1 MIPYFEI
8 LEFGK
13 VKKRFREALSTISFS
28 NELMTVPEM
37 QITIPNEYY
46 DLISGRKEM
55 RVIMDCGVFYGMI
68 TDYKPSVSGLNISL
82 THVINE
88 WTYRQVPTNYA
99 VKNALIKNVY
109 ESEDMYYST
118 QWKMNFETEIDN
130 EKIDYVYSRQSKLD
144 ALTKTCE
151 LTPSVY
157 WRVPFTND
165 KQVEV
170 GYFGKKQPVML
181 SNKPTLGRNYRI
193 IGEPTMETDFSDVI
207 NLATV
212 YANKSDSGMS
222 SLSLREVYNDKSL
235 QNPKFPVVILR
246 SNINNER
253 DYEYVDFPKLAPN
266 NQLEYSII
274 DTESV
279 GYESGVFIEG
289 TFAFDDLSPFSL
301 EDMTKD
307 SKDYKWVI
315 PKEQRFLTDTE
326 EINNAKALWHSLKDI
341 WSKSAIAA
349 LCGSCHVESTL
360 NPNLYQMG
368 DVPDSQKGF
377 GLVQWTPYTRITNW
391 LGSHGYTS
399 YTMYGKG
406 EVAKL
411 VEEWST
417 NATNGPWIPTSS
429 YNITFQQWSH
439 MEADMNYMVM
449 AFMEDYERGDTSIDL
464 QYQKRIE
471 FAQRIYGLIPEWEQD
486 DNGTTTDT
494 DKTQSRPWNAQ
505 NFINTWNGQSIDMD
519 GVPIEQPYQCVDA
532 WKKALQT
539 LNYPN
544 TTRAIGGDGYAD
556 YIWYNKDELGYSQYF
571 DYVSTPQFGDW
582 CIFGRSGDTPA
593 SHVAMYVS
601 DAGNGRANFFG
612 QNQPYPY
619 CNTTTISTSN
629 IIGIFRVKSV
639 YVQQSIDPESTNGT
653 TIITDNDRIYA
664 AKVVYDC
671 ACRKLINARRKFAIN
686 TSCEALPKEVN
697 VGDRIRF
704 VYDLNLLQLGSCN
717 RYMKRILKQDDWFY
731 ITSLQREIDK
741 TGIEIDTLTLE
752 KFLRTDRDGKSE

>member
-1 MIPYFEI
+1 M
-8 LEFGK
+8 L
-13 VKKRFREALSTISFS
+13 FRS
-28 NELMTVPEM
+28 
-37 QITIPNEYY
+37 
-46 DLISGRKEM
+46 
-55 RVIMDCGVFYGMI
+55 
-68 TDYKPSVSGLNISL
+68 
-82 THVINE
+82 
-88 WTYRQVPTNYA
+88 
-99 VKNALIKNVY
+99 
-109 ESEDMYYST
+109 
-118 QWKMNFETEIDN
+118 
-130 EKIDYVYSRQSKLD
+130 
-144 ALTKTCE
+144 
-151 LTPSVY
+151 
-157 WRVPFTND
+157 
-165 KQVEV
+165 
-170 GYFGKKQPVML
+170 
-181 SNKPTLGRNYRI
+181 
-193 IGEPTMETDFSDVI
+193 
-207 NLATV
+207 
-212 YANKSDSGMS
+212 
-222 SLSLREVYNDKSL
+222 
-235 QNPKFPVVILR
+235 
-246 SNINNER
+246 
-253 DYEYVDFPKLAPN
+253 
-266 NQLEYSII
+266 
-274 DTESV
+274 
-279 GYESGVFIEG
+279 
-289 TFAFDDLSPFSL
+289 
-301 EDMTKD
+301 
-307 SKDYKWVI
+307 
-315 PKEQRFLTDTE
+315 
-326 EINNAKALWHSLKDI
+326 
-341 WSKSAIAA
+341 
-349 LCGSCHVESTL
+349 
-360 NPNLYQMG
+360 
-368 DVPDSQKGF
+368 
-377 GLVQWTPYTRITNW
+377 YTRITNW

-417 NATNGPWIPTSS
+417 NATNGPWIPTPS

-449 AFMEDYERGDTSIDL
+449 AFMADYERGDTSIDL

-519 GVPIEQPYQCVDA
+519 GVPPEQPYQCVDA

-539 LNYPN
+539 LNYPDP
-544 TTRAIGGDGYAD
+544 TRAIGGDGYAD
-556 YIWYNKDELGYSQYF
+556 YIWYNRDELGYSQFF
-571 DYVSTPQFGDW
+571 DYVDTPQFGDW
-582 CIFGRSGDTPA
+582 CIFGRGGDTPA

-671 ACRKLINARRKFAIN
+671 ACRKLINARRKFSIN

-704 VYDLNLLQLGSCN
+704 IYDLNLLQLGSCN

-731 ITSLQREIDK
+731 ITNLQREIDK

-752 KFLRTDRDGKSE
+752 KFLRTDRDGKSG

>member
-68 TDYKPSVSGLNISL
+68 TNYKPSVSGLNISL

-118 QWKMNFETEIDN
+118 QWKMNFETEIDS

-315 PKEQRFLTDTE
+315 PKEQRF
-326 EINNAKALWHSLKDI
+326 
-341 WSKSAIAA
+341 
-349 LCGSCHVESTL
+349 
-360 NPNLYQMG
+360 
-368 DVPDSQKGF
+368 
-377 GLVQWTPYTRITNW
+377 
-391 LGSHGYTS
+391 
-399 YTMYGKG
+399 
-406 EVAKL
+406 
-411 VEEWST
+411 
-417 NATNGPWIPTSS
+417 
-429 YNITFQQWSH
+429 
-439 MEADMNYMVM
+439 
-449 AFMEDYERGDTSIDL
+449 
-464 QYQKRIE
+464 
-471 FAQRIYGLIPEWEQD
+471 
-486 DNGTTTDT
+486 
-494 DKTQSRPWNAQ
+494 
-505 NFINTWNGQSIDMD
+505 
-519 GVPIEQPYQCVDA
+519 
-532 WKKALQT
+532 
-539 LNYPN
+539 
-544 TTRAIGGDGYAD
+544 
-556 YIWYNKDELGYSQYF
+556 
-571 DYVSTPQFGDW
+571 
-582 CIFGRSGDTPA
+582 
-593 SHVAMYVS
+593 
-601 DAGNGRANFFG
+601 
-612 QNQPYPY
+612 
-619 CNTTTISTSN
+619 
-629 IIGIFRVKSV
+629 
-639 YVQQSIDPESTNGT
+639 
-653 TIITDNDRIYA
+653 
-664 AKVVYDC
+664 
-671 ACRKLINARRKFAIN
+671 
-686 TSCEALPKEVN
+686 
-697 VGDRIRF
+697 
-704 VYDLNLLQLGSCN
+704 
-717 RYMKRILKQDDWFY
+717 
-731 ITSLQREIDK
+731 
-741 TGIEIDTLTLE
+741 
-752 KFLRTDRDGKSE
+752 